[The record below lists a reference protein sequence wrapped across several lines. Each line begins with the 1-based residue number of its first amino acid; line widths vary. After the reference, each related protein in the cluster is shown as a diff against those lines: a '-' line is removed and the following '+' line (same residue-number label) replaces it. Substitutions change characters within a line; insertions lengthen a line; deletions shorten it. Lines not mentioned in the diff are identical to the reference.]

1 MPPTRVKKARYFED
15 KRFTERV
22 LPPPALVTKQ
32 AASRPGSWVTIMPL
46 KVSAEMHAGIEKAE
60 QDTANSG
67 LRREP
72 ELPDHVAIVKETT
85 EPCPHKEF
93 AMIDDEPED
102 TVRQARAFRQQ
113 ARGVA
118 RQVSM
123 DPGDGIEM

>member
-1 MPPTRVKKARYFED
+1 M
-15 KRFTERV
+15 
-22 LPPPALVTKQ
+22 Q
-32 AASRPGSWVTIMPL
+32 AQ
-46 KVSAEMHAGIEKAE
+46 IEKAG
-60 QDTANSG
+60 QDAANSG

-72 ELPDHVAIVKETT
+72 ELPDHLAIVKETT
-85 EPCPHKEF
+85 EPHPHEEF